1 MKCEVDMMKFI
12 ISNLLV
18 IFWAVIFGE
27 IIGYIASQLTGLNYN
42 LTEIGV
48 VSAVVVLIAVNALTL
63 ISKHSV
69 K

>member
-1 MKCEVDMMKFI
+1 MMKFI
-12 ISNLLV
+12 TSNLLV

-27 IIGYIASQLTGLNYN
+27 IIGYISSQLTGRSYN
-42 LTEIGV
+42 ITEIGV
-48 VSAVVVLIAVNALTL
+48 VSAVVVLLAVNALSL

>member
-1 MKCEVDMMKFI
+1 MMKFI

-18 IFWAVIFGE
+18 IFWSVIFGE
-27 IIGYIASQLTGLNYN
+27 IIGYIASQLTGLSYN
-42 LTEIGV
+42 INEIGV

-63 ISKHSV
+63 ISKYSV

>member
-12 ISNLLV
+12 TSNLLV

-27 IIGYIASQLTGLNYN
+27 IIGYISSQLTGRSYN
-42 LTEIGV
+42 ITEIGV
-48 VSAVVVLIAVNALTL
+48 VSAVVVLLAVNALSL

>member
-1 MKCEVDMMKFI
+1 MKFI
-12 ISNLLV
+12 TSNLLV

-27 IIGYIASQLTGLNYN
+27 IIGYISSQLTGRSYN
-42 LTEIGV
+42 ITEIGV
-48 VSAVVVLIAVNALTL
+48 VSAVVVLLAVNALSL